1 VAAVEALTGRD
12 VQAELGRLA
21 QHELVVR
28 TGRRGRRQFSH
39 TLLQE
44 AAYGLIPKQRRAE
57 LHTQMAGWLD
67 DQHASDAAVGDHLD
81 RAYRLRAELGLAD
94 EATAAIREQ
103 AGTRLAT
110 AGRRAD
116 AMGEPVRATLL
127 LERALELLPDRS
139 PVQAAAMVELAAA
152 GWNLLPR
159 SERRRLLDDGADRAA
174 QLGLRALELRA
185 RVLRLGASEGPYNDR
200 QALDETNAALHELET
215 LGDQRALAA
224 ALCTRA
230 ESERNLGHAADGLAS
245 TRRAV
250 DALRSSG
257 DDAVWALAIL
267 GDMLIASPVPVPE
280 AEGVLSELMD
290 EFGMRPTFRF
300 ELLRGQAAL
309 AQLGGDDDRAWRLL
323 DTARGLD
330 RDLGRRTG
338 LYLSGTEIS
347 MLRRAGRYE
356 ELRGTLLPYLAE
368 VERLGRPE
376 APVAR
381 SGLVELEV
389 RLENLNAARAAAAG
403 LVGAD
408 GYEPLTRSRMAL
420 AELHLFEGE
429 PEQAIASARDA
440 ASVAAG
446 GDWLLLNAEARL
458 TLGRVLTAAGDL
470 AAGEQVRSAADLYAA
485 KGYAAGVAEAESLL
499 R

>member
-1 VAAVEALTGRD
+1 
-12 VQAELGRLA
+12 
-21 QHELVVR
+21 
-28 TGRRGRRQFSH
+28 
-39 TLLQE
+39 
-44 AAYGLIPKQRRAE
+44 
-57 LHTQMAGWLD
+57 
-67 DQHASDAAVGDHLD
+67 
-81 RAYRLRAELGLAD
+81 
-94 EATAAIREQ
+94 
-103 AGTRLAT
+103 
-110 AGRRAD
+110 
-116 AMGEPVRATLL
+116 MGEPVRASLL

-159 SERRRLLDDGADRAA
+159 PERRRLLEDGAHRAA
-174 QLGLRALELRA
+174 ELGLRALELRA
-185 RVLRLGASEGPYNDR
+185 RVLLLGASDGPYDHR
-200 QALDETNAALHELET
+200 RALDETNAALHELET

-230 ESERNLGHAADGLAS
+230 EDEYSLGNAADGLAS

-267 GDMLIASPVPVPE
+267 GDMLIASPVPVSE

>member
-1 VAAVEALTGRD
+1 
-12 VQAELGRLA
+12 
-21 QHELVVR
+21 
-28 TGRRGRRQFSH
+28 
-39 TLLQE
+39 
-44 AAYGLIPKQRRAE
+44 
-57 LHTQMAGWLD
+57 
-67 DQHASDAAVGDHLD
+67 
-81 RAYRLRAELGLAD
+81 
-94 EATAAIREQ
+94 
-103 AGTRLAT
+103 
-110 AGRRAD
+110 
-116 AMGEPVRATLL
+116 MGEPVRASLL
-127 LERALELLPDRS
+127 LERALELLPDGS
-139 PVQAAAMVELAAA
+139 PMQAAAMVELAAA

-185 RVLRLGASEGPYNDR
+185 RVLLLGVSEGPYDSR

-230 ESERNLGHAADGLAS
+230 EDERSLGQAADGLAS

-290 EFGMRPTFRF
+290 EFGVRPTFRF

-309 AQLGGDDDRAWRLL
+309 AQLAGDDDRAWRLL
-323 DTARGLD
+323 DAARGLD

-338 LYLSGTEIS
+338 LYLSGTETS

-356 ELRGTLLPYLAE
+356 ELRGTLLPFIAE
-368 VERLGRPE
+368 LERFGRPE
-376 APVAR
+376 PVAR
-381 SGLVELEV
+381 SALVVLEV
-389 RLENLNAARAAAAG
+389 RLGNLNAARAAAAD
-403 LVGAD
+403 LQGAD
-408 GYEPLTRSRMAL
+408 GYEPLTQSRMAL

-429 PEQAIASARDA
+429 TEQALACARDA

-446 GDWLLLNAEARL
+446 GDWLLLNADARL
-458 TLGRVLTAAGDL
+458 TLGQVLTAAGDP
-470 AAGEQVRSAADLYAA
+470 AAGEQARSAADLYAA

-499 R
+499 RSIDLARG

>member
-1 VAAVEALTGRD
+1 
-12 VQAELGRLA
+12 
-21 QHELVVR
+21 
-28 TGRRGRRQFSH
+28 
-39 TLLQE
+39 
-44 AAYGLIPKQRRAE
+44 
-57 LHTQMAGWLD
+57 
-67 DQHASDAAVGDHLD
+67 
-81 RAYRLRAELGLAD
+81 
-94 EATAAIREQ
+94 
-103 AGTRLAT
+103 
-110 AGRRAD
+110 
-116 AMGEPVRATLL
+116 L

-139 PVQAAAMVELAAA
+139 PMQAAAMVELAAA

-159 SERRRLLDDGADRAA
+159 AERRRLLEDGADRAA

-185 RVLRLGASEGPYNDR
+185 RVLLLGATDGPYEPR
-200 QALDETNAALHELET
+200 RALAETNAALRELET

-230 ESERNLGHAADGLAS
+230 EDERNLGHAAEGLAA
-245 TRRAV
+245 TLRAL

-267 GDMLIASPVPVPE
+267 GGMLTASPVPVAE
-280 AEGVLSELMD
+280 AENLLSELMD

-338 LYLSGTEIS
+338 LYLSGTETS
-347 MLRRAGRYE
+347 MLQRAGRYE

-368 VERLGRPE
+368 TERLDRAE

-381 SGLVELEV
+381 SALVELEV
-389 RLENLNAARAAAAG
+389 RLGNLDAARAASVG
-403 LVGAD
+403 LEGAD
-408 GYEPLTRSRMAL
+408 GYEPLTLSRMAL
-420 AELHLFEGE
+420 AELHLLEGE
-429 PEQAIASARDA
+429 PERALAFAREA

-446 GDWLLLNAEARL
+446 GDWLLLNADARL
-458 TLGRVLTAAGDL
+458 TLGRVLTAAGDP
-470 AAGEQVRSAADLYAA
+470 AAAEQARSAADLYAA